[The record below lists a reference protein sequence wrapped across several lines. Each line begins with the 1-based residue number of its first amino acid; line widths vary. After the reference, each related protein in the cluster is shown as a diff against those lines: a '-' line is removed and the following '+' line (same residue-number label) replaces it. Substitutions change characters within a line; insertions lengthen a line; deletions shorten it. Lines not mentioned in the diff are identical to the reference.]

1 MRNIVLAI
9 IVLSLL
15 AVPVAAQT
23 VATPGIKAY
32 AVLGK
37 GIAASQSDPMD
48 FMIVKFGLG
57 RVVTDEGNE
66 TVLGVLI
73 ADDVKYRL
81 KEVTIEEGHASG
93 KIFSG
98 EEVGSFDVS
107 SVMKGDT
114 EIWAGTMELNDKD
127 YNVYVIEGV
136 RPIKA
141 GELKDK
147 VADYCRENEDV
158 NCTSKVEE
166 YCQSNPEDS
175 RCKALFRAYCLKGN
189 MEDTRCREALREWC
203 KNNPSNKVCVP
214 LELNWA
220 KNYCEEHSDSI
231 LCQRI
236 ANATANLCSQNPDNE
251 GCITIKQ
258 LLEERPGLL
267 AKAATLRNRIVNI
280 RSAQVQGGLHTGVQV
295 TDNETGGE

>member
-1 MRNIVLAI
+1 MKNIVLVL

-15 AVPVAAQT
+15 AVPAVAQT
-23 VATPGIKAY
+23 TANPGIKAY

-37 GIAASQSDPMD
+37 GIAASTSDPMD

-57 RVVTDEGNE
+57 RVVTTNSTE
-66 TVLGVLI
+66 TVLGVMI

-81 KEVTIEEGHASG
+81 KEIVIEEGHASG
-93 KIFSG
+93 KIFNE

-114 EIWAGTMELNDKD
+114 EIWAGTMELDDKD

-147 VADYCRENEDV
+147 VADYCRENEDA
-158 NCTSKVEE
+158 NCTSKIHE
-166 YCQSNPEDS
+166 YCENNPEDS

-189 MEDTRCREALREWC
+189 MEDTSCRESLREWC
-203 KNNPSNKVCVP
+203 KNNPVNKVCIP
-214 LELNWA
+214 MELNWA
-220 KNYCEEHSDSI
+220 KNYCEEQSDSV

-258 LLEERPGLL
+258 LLKERPGLL
-267 AKAATLRNRIVNI
+267 AKAATLRNRIANI
-280 RSAQVQGGLHTGVQV
+280 RSEKIQAGLHAGVQ
-295 TDNETGGE
+295 TESNETGGE